1 MVRAD
6 PGGVNVYSPLE
17 RVNASRS
24 SGSSIPHAIKVA
36 YMVTSAHEGMHRIF
50 QERPEIL
57 APVFGVLGVP
67 LSAKATVDAVTTDAT
82 ETRPLERRVDT
93 VLRIGP
99 SDGEDFLL
107 AVEAQ
112 SGKVPGKEASWA
124 YYIAYLQAKF
134 GLPVLLL
141 VVCQDRATAK
151 WAVGPFDCGTRG
163 WTAMRTYPLVAGPD
177 NLPVITDARTA
188 AKNLPLAVLSA
199 LAHAR
204 SRDCDAILDAVSRA
218 LQELLETDP
227 ATAKYFFDFL
237 EVTLGKT
244 PAGEK
249 WKAIMSTFVSYFPG
263 RGTVRETA
271 YLEGQAEGEAKGEAK
286 GILLVLEVRG
296 IPVPDSVR
304 ERITSCTDL
313 DRVDAWLERS
323 RTVERAEDL
332 FAEDPEVPGTSPEQ
346 A

>member
-1 MVRAD
+1 
-6 PGGVNVYSPLE
+6 
-17 RVNASRS
+17 
-24 SGSSIPHAIKVA
+24 
-36 YMVTSAHEGMHRIF
+36 MVTSAHEGMHRIF

-67 LSAKATVDAVTTDAT
+67 LSAKATVDAVTTDVT
-82 ETRPLERRVDT
+82 ETRPLERRIDT

-112 SGKVPGKEASWA
+112 SGKVEGKEWSWA
-124 YYIAYLQAKF
+124 YYIGYLQAKYK
-134 GLPVLLL
+134 LPVLLL
-141 VVCQDRATAK
+141 VVCQNRATAK
-151 WAVGPFDCGTRG
+151 WAAGPFDCGTRG
-163 WTAMRTYPLVAGPD
+163 WTALRTYPLVAGPD

-204 SRDCDAILDAVSRA
+204 SRDGDAILEAISTA
-218 LQELLETDP
+218 LQELLDTDP

-271 YLEGQAEGEAKGEAK
+271 YLEGKVEDRALM
-286 GILLVLEVRG
+286 ILRALEKRG
-296 IPVPDSVR
+296 IAVPEEMR
-304 ERITSCTDL
+304 ERVTSCTDL
-313 DRVDAWLERS
+313 DTLTAWFDRS
-323 RTVERAEDL
+323 LTVATAEDL
-332 FAEDPEVPGTSPEQ
+332 FAEDPGLPGAGSEE